1 MAEYM
6 SQIGIEGLKGIPNS
20 TATEDFAILAEEIP
34 TTYMLLTAI
43 FMDER
48 GDYPLHH
55 PKAQFDENVCVIGA
69 ACFTYCANGL
79 KIIIKLI
86 GIKSSN
92 NVTIEITSTVWYD
105 YCKERC

>member
-34 TTYMLLTAI
+34 TTYMLLTAR

-55 PKAQFDENVCVIGA
+55 PKAQFDENVWVIGA
-69 ACFTYCANGL
+69 TCFAYCASHWLENH
-79 KIIIKLI
+79 
-86 GIKSSN
+86 
-92 NVTIEITSTVWYD
+92 E
-105 YCKERC
+105 

>member
-1 MAEYM
+1 M

-34 TTYMLLTAI
+34 TTYMLLTAR

-79 KIIIKLI
+79 KITNKRKLI
-86 GIKSSN
+86 GINSSN
-92 NVTIEITSTVWYD
+92 NVTIEITSIV
-105 YCKERC
+105 